1 MPGRLEMASVQA
13 NQAFPGQT
21 AEPGVEGERPAM
33 SILGQFLRS
42 LGKGFLQNVRG
53 VDACLEAV
61 VQAQGDHLPQ
71 PGAVALQQGAAGVFV
86 PLGDLVQELVCVR
99 ALRGHE

>member
-1 MPGRLEMASVQA
+1 MRAWRRWSRRE
-13 NQAFPGQT
+13 
-21 AEPGVEGERPAM
+21 
-33 SILGQFLRS
+33 
-42 LGKGFLQNVRG
+42 
-53 VDACLEAV
+53 
-61 VQAQGDHLPQ
+61 GDHLPQ